1 MKLKTNIIYTALLL
15 IAGVFMTT
23 SCNSE
28 GDKFDY
34 GKSGLFIT
42 GTENNPVVKFVVDD
56 TPASYDVTVQSTK
69 KLDHDV
75 TLTLGVD
82 ASKVDEYNKKHTTN
96 YFAVPES
103 AVEIINPQVKIASGS
118 AVSSAAQVKVVST
131 EDFVE
136 GRTYLIPVTIKSA
149 GSGENFIESS
159 KTIFLR
165 ISRVINFYSIQ
176 ADANASSNFIFD
188 KPIPLTTFT
197 YEVKI
202 YPQGL
207 NRTNYPQRFMALEQS
222 DETKSLL
229 LRFNEANSSNKLQTI
244 LADKNKFISNKEFE
258 NNHWYLLTWVYDGS
272 TISFYI
278 DGVLDT
284 SIGASS
290 IGVINFQRYE
300 MGMSWGGYRSRQF
313 FSHRFGEL
321 RVWNRALSSSEIAG
335 GLCAVDPQSDGLVG
349 YWKFNEGEGH
359 IFHDVSGHGLDM
371 DWSKSSRDVS
381 ENGKMVATPDAANAI
396 KWVKDDINKCAQ

>member
-1 MKLKTNIIYTALLL
+1 M
-15 IAGVFMTT
+15 
-23 SCNSE
+23 
-28 GDKFDY
+28 
-34 GKSGLFIT
+34 
-42 GTENNPVVKFVVDD
+42 
-56 TPASYDVTVQSTK
+56 
-69 KLDHDV
+69 
-75 TLTLGVD
+75 TLGLD
-82 ASKVDEYNKKHTTN
+82 ASKVEEYNKENTTN

-103 AVEIINPQVKIASGS
+103 AVEIVNPQVKIASGS

-222 DETKSLL
+222 DESKSLL

-244 LADKNKFISNKEFE
+244 LADNKFISNKEFE

-284 SIGASS
+284 SIGAS
-290 IGVINFQRYE
+290 IDVINFQRYE

-321 RVWNRALSSSEIAG
+321 RVWNRALSPSEIAG
-335 GLCAVDPQSDGLVG
+335 GLCGVDPQSDGLVG

-359 IFHDVSGHGLDM
+359 IFHDASGHGLDM
-371 DWSKSSRDVS
+371 DWSKTSRDVS
-381 ENGKMVATPDAANAI
+381 ENGNMVATPDAANAI